1 MELNHTPTASK
12 PTAIAYLRVSTSDQ
26 GANGL
31 GIAAQVAAITNYA
44 TARGIELV
52 EVVTEVASGK
62 TTARRPLLAA
72 ALNDLDAGKAQR
84 LIVAK
89 VDRLGR
95 NLRDLLNI
103 ADRGERKGWGIVT
116 LDLDLDTSTPSG
128 RFSLQ
133 MMGAVAEMER
143 QIIGDRTRVALA
155 EARKRGTVLGA
166 PRQIA
171 DATYARAIELRADGL
186 SYRAIAAQMIAE
198 GFTRGDGVCSWS
210 APTVRALCVSPYGK
224 AKPEK
229 VAA

>member
-1 MELNHTPTASK
+1 MNTSHTPQSK
-12 PTAIAYLRVSTSDQ
+12 AIAYLRVSTSEQSAD
-26 GANGL
+26 GL
-31 GIAAQVAAITNYA
+31 GIAAQIASVQAYAI
-44 TARGIELV
+44 ARGIELV
-52 EVVTEVASGK
+52 EIVTEVASGK

-72 ALNDLDAGKAQR
+72 ALDDLDAGKADR

-133 MMGAVAEMER
+133 MMGAVAELER
-143 QIIGDRTRVALA
+143 QMIADRTRGALA

-171 DATYARAIELRADGL
+171 DATYARAIELRAAGL
-186 SYRAIAAQMIAE
+186 SYRAIARQMTSE
-198 GFTRGDGVCSWS
+198 GFTRGDGACSWS
-210 APTVRALCVSPYGK
+210 APTVRALCISPYGMSQ
-224 AKPEK
+224 PERI
-229 VAA
+229 AA